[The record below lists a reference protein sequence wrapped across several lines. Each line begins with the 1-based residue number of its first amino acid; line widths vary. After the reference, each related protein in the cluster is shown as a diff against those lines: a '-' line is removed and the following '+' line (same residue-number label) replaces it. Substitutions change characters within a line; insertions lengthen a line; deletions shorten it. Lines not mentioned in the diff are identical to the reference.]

1 MTEMEMGEFSGGDRM
16 ASLRRGLEENILDFQ
31 EISFSDGIKTI
42 HSEFIGQDCP
52 QMWVNREV
60 MNYKQ

>member
-31 EISFSDGIKTI
+31 EISFSDGIETI
-42 HSEFIGQDCP
+42 HSQFIGQDCP
-52 QMWVNREV
+52 QMWVN
-60 MNYKQ
+60 